1 MRRGYKEALGRTVES
16 APAPKELS
24 RRSERQDSATFDDEV
39 ADAGVPAVVR
49 QHGEARVGNRLGD
62 LVRGGAV
69 AARSADV
76 GAKAF
81 KHSVDRVC
89 RVRERSQRLGAGAVE
104 DDGDVVTGV
113 FELFGG
119 AEGAVDRSVVVNEL
133 GEDSVGTRLIS
144 AADALF
150 YAEGIHAVGIDRVLG
165 EAGVAKT
172 SLYNHFAS
180 RTIS

>member
-39 ADAGVPAVVR
+39 ADAGVPA
-49 QHGEARVGNRLGD
+49 
-62 LVRGGAV
+62 
-69 AARSADV
+69 
-76 GAKAF
+76 
-81 KHSVDRVC
+81 
-89 RVRERSQRLGAGAVE
+89 
-104 DDGDVVTGV
+104 
-113 FELFGG
+113 
-119 AEGAVDRSVVVNEL
+119 EGAVDRSVVVNEL
-133 GEDSVGTRLIS
+133 GEDSVRTRLIS

-165 EAGVAKT
+165 EAGVAKA